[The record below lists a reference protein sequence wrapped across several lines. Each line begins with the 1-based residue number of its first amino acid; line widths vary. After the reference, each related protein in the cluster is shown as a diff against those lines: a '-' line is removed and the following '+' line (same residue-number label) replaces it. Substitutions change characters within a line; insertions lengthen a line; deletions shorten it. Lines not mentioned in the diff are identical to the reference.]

1 MPSAPV
7 PPDSVV
13 YKICSLQSWLS
24 ARSSGALAA
33 SRDDQRD
40 GYIHLSAA
48 HQVRG
53 SLTRHFAGQPDLVLL
68 ALNVDALPAGALV
81 WETSRDGQL
90 FPHLYGVLS
99 ADLVSRVIEVAVDD
113 QGQPQLPEGF

>member
-1 MPSAPV
+1 MPSASL
-7 PPDSVV
+7 PPGSVV

-24 ARSSGALAA
+24 ARSTGALAP

-53 SLTRHFAGQPDLVLL
+53 SLARHFAGQADLVLL
-68 ALNVDALPAGALV
+68 ALNVDDLPAGALV
-81 WETSRDGQL
+81 WEKSRDGAL

-99 ADLVSRVIEVAVDD
+99 SALVSRVIDLALDD
-113 QGQPQLPEGF
+113 EGRHQLPEGL

>member
-7 PPDSVV
+7 PLDSVV
-13 YKICSLQSWLS
+13 YKICPRQSWLS
-24 ARSSGALAA
+24 ARSSGALAP

-53 SLTRHFAGQPDLVLL
+53 SLTRHFAGQAELVLL
-68 ALNVDALPAGALV
+68 ALNVHALPAGALV

-99 ADLVSRVIEVAVDD
+99 PDLVAHVIEVAVDD
-113 QGQPQLPEGF
+113 EGQPQLPEGF